1 MTLLAVGS
9 TVSVVLANDGY
20 VRVASNGGLFL
31 VTLTPRVG
39 ASSSGL
45 FGPSPVRQTFG
56 PFAEGATVTITN
68 QSASFLDY
76 TGSSSSFFEPVPSMP
91 WSARPTTSQVGAQ
104 IIFTDVGG
112 GNPGPSGGN
121 LFFWNGARFKPMN
134 GNCLLDAID
143 TANSGVA
150 NTAEQQLNPNR
161 VAVPAGLISDYDR
174 LRLWFSASKN
184 GASDTCTLRVRW
196 GSLGTTSDPV
206 IATIATLA
214 GANQS
219 YGTLMEFKRLSA
231 TTVQKQGNADPSSN
245 YVGASTG
252 AYPAAVTVSNMDT
265 NAMFMTLSAQMT
277 GGTEIPTVND
287 YTLEL
292 WASDNA

>member
-1 MTLLAVGS
+1 
-9 TVSVVLANDGY
+9 VLSNEGY
-20 VRVASNGGLFL
+20 VRVASNGGLFV
-31 VTLTPRVG
+31 VTITPRVG
-39 ASSSGL
+39 ASSTGL
-45 FGPSPVRQTFG
+45 FGPTPVRQVFG
-56 PFAEGATVTITN
+56 PFAEGATVAITN
-68 QSASFLDY
+68 QSAASLDY
-76 TGSSSSFFEPVPSMP
+76 TGSSNSFFEPIPSML
-91 WSARPTTSQVGAQ
+91 WAARPSASQVGSQ
-104 IIFTDVGG
+104 FIFSDVGG

-121 LFFWNGARFKPMN
+121 VFFWNGNRFKPMN

-143 TANSGVA
+143 TANSGLA

-161 VAVPAGLISDYDR
+161 VAVPAGVVSDFDR

-184 GASDTCTLRVRW
+184 GASDTCTHRVRW
-196 GSLGTTSDPV
+196 GPLGTTSDPV
-206 IATIATLA
+206 IATITALA

-245 YVGASTG
+245 YGGASAG

-265 NAMFMTLSAQMT
+265 NAMFLTLSAQMT